1 MKELVITKV
10 RRSDSLPE
18 GKGGFVDVET
28 SAGPRQIRFTYEDA
42 ELFAAALETARRKI
56 QSERVAAG
64 KPPLADKPKSAV
76 GWDTAVNPVSQVAVI
91 SARFADGTTQ
101 QLEIPRSELAAIID
115 SLKQALQRFEAGAEM
130 RQ

>member
-10 RRSDSLPE
+10 QRSDSLPE
-18 GKGGFVDVET
+18 GKGGFIDVET

-42 ELFAAALETARRKI
+42 ERLAAALETARRKI

-101 QLEIPRSELAAIID
+101 QLEIPRNELAAIIE
-115 SLKQALQRFEAGAEM
+115 SLRQALQRFEAGAEM